1 MKIYTLILAAIGL
14 CSFHVVDDFPKIS
27 FPEPPISAN
36 HLFYIQRSNDAN
48 TVMYD
53 ANLLPNKR
61 LNPKLPIDVYWIRY
75 TEKGQ
80 REKLSAVQWQLA
92 YGYKQH
98 INQRESQSVEIRLN
112 AFQNRSLQLLSHEGK
127 PAAITQID
135 GQVSL
140 LKKIFV
146 QLEPSSG
153 FIPKVRYIE
162 LFGITMPPN
171 KHVVSERIYINR

>member
-1 MKIYTLILAAIGL
+1 MKMYTLIVAALGL
-14 CSFHVVDDFPKIS
+14 CSFCAVDDSPKIP
-27 FPEPPISAN
+27 FPEPPTSVN

-61 LNPKLPIDVYWIRY
+61 LNPKTPIDVYWIRY
-75 TEKGQ
+75 AEKGQ
-80 REKLSAVQWQLA
+80 REKLSAIQWQLA
-92 YGYKQH
+92 YGYQQR
-98 INQRESQSVEIRLN
+98 INSKETESVEVRLN
-112 AFQNRSLQLLSHEGK
+112 AFQNRSLQVLWHEGK

-135 GQVSL
+135 GHSSL

-162 LFGITMPPN
+162 LFGITIPPN
-171 KHVVSERIYINR
+171 KHPVSERIYIKI

>member
-1 MKIYTLILAAIGL
+1 MKIYTLIFAAMGL
-14 CSFHVVDDFPKIS
+14 CSFHAVDDSPKIS
-27 FPEPPISAN
+27 FPEPPTSAN

-61 LNPKLPIDVYWIRY
+61 LNPKFPIDVYWIRY
-75 TEKGQ
+75 AEKGQ

-98 INQRESQSVEIRLN
+98 INSKENESVVIRLN
-112 AFQNRSLQLLSHEGK
+112 AFQNRSLQVLSHEGK

-135 GQVSL
+135 GHASL
-140 LKKIFV
+140 LRKIFV
-146 QLEPSSG
+146 QLEPSGG

-162 LFGITMPPN
+162 LFGITMHPN
-171 KHVVSERIYINR
+171 KHAVSERIYVNR

>member
-1 MKIYTLILAAIGL
+1 MKIYALILAALGL
-14 CSFHVVDDFPKIS
+14 CSFHVVDDLPKTS
-27 FPEPPISAN
+27 FPEPPTSVS

-61 LNPKLPIDVYWIRY
+61 LNLKSPIDVYWIRY
-75 TEKGQ
+75 AEKGQ

-98 INQRESQSVEIRLN
+98 ISRQENESVEIRLN
-112 AFQNRSLQLLSHEGK
+112 AFQNRPLQVLSHEGK

-135 GQVSL
+135 GHASL

-153 FIPKVRYIE
+153 FLPKVRYIE
-162 LFGITMPPN
+162 LFGITIHPN
-171 KHVVSERIYINR
+171 KHTVSERIYVNR